1 MTTDAQTQILELPPF
16 VLPRDALAEKLR
28 VASSPRKCEELFAMI
43 DKVESLARPVVYC
56 RRLEPVFE
64 GEEAVVLGGHR
75 IPSATM
81 NKVFRKALPLAD
93 GSNAVF
99 AFAATCGQEATDWG
113 AAQEFGLPTFWAQT
127 ILEHGMY
134 FLIAQLEKELGK
146 FSDAAVSTI
155 EPGIPTDWPLSAQ
168 TGLFEILGGTS
179 EDFGIRLNDQSLML
193 PFRYLAGICFF
204 TKRILPSCTY
214 CHFVDCNRKRGGCW
228 RLQALK
234 RRAPELAAEAAAS

>member
-1 MTTDAQTQILELPPF
+1 MTDMQTRTLELPPF
-16 VLPRDALAEKLR
+16 AIPRDVLAEKLR
-28 VASSPRKCEELFAMI
+28 VANSERKREELNAMI
-43 DKVESLARPVVYC
+43 DTVESLARPAVYC

-75 IPSATM
+75 VASPTL
-81 NKVFRKALPLAD
+81 NKVLRKALPLND
-93 GSNAVF
+93 GSSAVF

-134 FLIAQLEKELGK
+134 ELTAGLEAELGK
-146 FSDAAVSTI
+146 LCDNAAISTI
-155 EPGIPTDWPLSAQ
+155 EPGIPADWPLSAQ
-168 TGLFEILGGTS
+168 IGLFEILGGAS
-179 EDFGIRLNDQSLML
+179 EDFGIRINDQSLML

-204 TKRILPSCTY
+204 TKRILPSCSY
-214 CHFVDCNRKRGGCW
+214 CHFTDCNRKRGGCW

-234 RRAPELAAEAAAS
+234 RRAPDLAAEAAA